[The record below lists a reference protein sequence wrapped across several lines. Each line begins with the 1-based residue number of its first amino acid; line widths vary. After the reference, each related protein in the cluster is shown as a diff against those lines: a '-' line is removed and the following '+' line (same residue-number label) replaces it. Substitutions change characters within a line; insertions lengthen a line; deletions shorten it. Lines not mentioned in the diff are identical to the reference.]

1 MIIPEE
7 ERSDK
12 PLAGEKVFSHPDMIR
27 ANEYILTEYVA
38 PVRDICIFV
47 PCAKVKPYHT
57 SPSHKNYDRVILS
70 ILKPEQVHIVTFG
83 TCGVTPR
90 ELDAEYPFTSYSF
103 VLGDCNVTSVKKQ
116 FVELESDRLYRY
128 LEKTRHNYKYRIAY
142 CSGDFRKA
150 MVNACEMTDIEVAIV
165 PKDETLEKF
174 RVRGRKF
181 EYGSLSKVQYLNDLK
196 DVLRSIYPDVH
207 ADFEVECETRPL
219 LDNDWY
225 LV

>member
-1 MIIPEE
+1 MIIPED

-12 PLAGEKVFSHPDMIR
+12 PLVGEKVFSHPDMIK
-27 ANEYILTEYVA
+27 ANEYVLITYVA
-38 PVRDICIFV
+38 PVRDVCIFV

-57 SPSHKNYDRVILS
+57 SPSHKNYDKVILGV
-70 ILKPEQVHIVTFG
+70 LQPEQVHIVTFG

-90 ELDAEYPFTSYSF
+90 ELDVEYPFTSYSF
-103 VLGDCNVTSVKKQ
+103 VLGDCNVTSVKKR
-116 FVELESDRLYRY
+116 FIELESDRLYRY
-128 LEKTRHNYKYRIAY
+128 LEKTRHNYKHRIAY

-150 MVNACEMTDIEVAIV
+150 MVKAREMTDIEVVIT
-165 PKDETLEKF
+165 PKDETLERC

-181 EYGSLSKVQYLNDLK
+181 EYGSLSNVEYLRDLK
-196 DVLRSIYPDVH
+196 EALSSIYPRAH
-207 ADFEVECETRPL
+207 ADFDVEGDTRPL

>member
-7 ERSDK
+7 ERSSK
-12 PLAGEKVFSHPDMIR
+12 PLKGEKVFSHPDMIR
-27 ANEYILTEYVA
+27 ANEYVLIEYVA
-38 PVRDICIFV
+38 PVRDMCIFV

-57 SPSHKNYDRVILS
+57 SPSHKNYDRVILG

-103 VLGDCNVTSVKKQ
+103 VLGNCNVMSVKEQ
-116 FVELESDRLYRY
+116 FIELESDRLLRY

-150 MVNACEMTDIEVAIV
+150 MLKAREMTDIEVAIV
-165 PKDETLEKF
+165 PKDETLEKY

-196 DVLRSIYPDVH
+196 DAISSKYPDAH
-207 ADFEVECETRPL
+207 ADFDFEDEKRPL